1 MHLGHRKISTQL
13 LLMQKNNITPANTWI
28 DEFYASSIKKLRKNC
43 QTTPH
48 ILNVVEALT
57 VAEIAFCVTGNRIH
71 PKMQATLST
80 TGLLLFILR

>member
-1 MHLGHRKISTQL
+1 MHLGHRKISSQL
-13 LLMQKNNITPANTWI
+13 LLTQKNNITPANTWI

-43 QTTPH
+43 QTIPH
-48 ILNVVEALT
+48 ILNVIEALT

-80 TGLLLFILR
+80 TGLLLLS